1 MSMILCP
8 ECGSKI
14 SDKATMCPHCGF
26 QSNDPLLPISEQD
39 TYENIPVFDY
49 CVEDDDISI
58 DDLSVSSY
66 EDNKRLV
73 NYFGKWDNIQTS
85 MPAIAE
91 VIIALANKENVMIAK
106 IEPYVKKLID
116 NGTYSLMYDK
126 HGAILPTIRDSNG
139 IVKQIRLENASF
151 SPDLLQ
157 AINNLSTQ
165 ARMASIID
173 KLEYIEDAL
182 MQLDIG
188 LQNDRLAKSEAAHDK
203 LKQARLIQ
211 DTKLREIAILGIIN
225 SATDA
230 KRVLMRNFS
239 QNLNYILEHS
249 NESGLKLLKSKKE
262 ETEALNRKS
271 LDSFQALMY
280 INNSVQVECEGYSI
294 IGEYEPC
301 RECLSEYK
309 KFIESNNLDKRD
321 TLLLL
326 NEHSDQKKI
335 ELVDHFVDIAN
346 RISTFNTHT
355 DSIEYHIPKL
365 LCERNND
372 KEEICNE

>member
-26 QSNDPLLPISEQD
+26 QSHNPLLPISVQD

-49 CVEDDDISI
+49 YIEDN
-58 DDLSVSSY
+58 DLSINDFSVLSY

-91 VIIALANKENVMIAK
+91 VIISLASKENVMIAK

-173 KLEYIEDAL
+173 KLEYIEDAI

-280 INNSVQVECEGYSI
+280 INNSVKIECEGYSI

-309 KFIESNNLDKRD
+309 KFIESNGLDKRD

-326 NEHSDQKKI
+326 NEHSTQKKI
-335 ELVDHFVDIAN
+335 ELVDNFADIAN
-346 RISTFNTHT
+346 RISTFNIHT

-365 LCERNND
+365 LCERNSD